1 MIIEYY
7 FMIIHFLLLQRLKM
21 QKPADWL
28 RLPELK
34 QSHPSS
40 FFILAKRDMATVLL
54 KGPE

>member
-1 MIIEYY
+1 MIS
-7 FMIIHFLLLQRLKM
+7 HFILLQRLKM